1 MRHREKTGTYWLDSD
16 PAGGMWEVVSGLM
29 SYVAVF
35 KIKQAL
41 ALRLISGTFC
51 ASEQRAFHIFTTAVT

>member
-1 MRHREKTGTYWLDSD
+1 MRHREKTGTNWLDAD
-16 PAGGMWEVVSGLM
+16 PAGGMWEVVPGLM

-41 ALRLISGTFC
+41 VLRLISGTFC
-51 ASEQRAFHIFTTAVT
+51 ASEQSAFHIFTTPVT